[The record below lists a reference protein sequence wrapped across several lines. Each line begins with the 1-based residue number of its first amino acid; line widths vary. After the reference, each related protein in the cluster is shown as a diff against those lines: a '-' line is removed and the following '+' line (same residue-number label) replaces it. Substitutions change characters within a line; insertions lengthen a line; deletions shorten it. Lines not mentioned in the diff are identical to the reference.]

1 MMAMHIFDVSSVDQ
15 IDFEAF
21 LFQQLVKRDPVDSG
35 RFHRYRSNFAFSQP
49 LDDGSQI
56 LGEGTKTTNVH
67 FQPVWRYR
75 DIDLGSANIG
85 APGIGVVDP
94 KHAIVLGLG
103 AFAFDMLF
111 LGQKLFFALHSFSG
125 PSMGSWPE
133 RRKKSGHSAKTG
145 SLARQAANPGE

>member
-1 MMAMHIFDVSSVDQ
+1 MARKSWVKVPKQRTFISS
-15 IDFEAF
+15 
-21 LFQQLVKRDPVDSG
+21 RSG
-35 RFHRYRSNFAFSQP
+35 GH
-49 LDDGSQI
+49 
-56 LGEGTKTTNVH
+56 
-67 FQPVWRYR
+67 R

-111 LGQKLFFALHSFSG
+111 LGQKLFFALHSFGG